1 MENKDFTNFV
11 SRKNDKRNM
20 KKGIVLL
27 LLLFTSSLVAQVQF
41 EAKVSKNSLGINER
55 LRIEFHMNADGD
67 NFVAP
72 AFESS
77 GFRVVGGPSQSVSQ
91 SWINGK
97 STFQKSYIYILLPT
111 QKGQLTIKQASIE
124 INGQIYKT
132 SPVKINVTNAVEL
145 PKDPNEAPS
154 ISADDNIYLI
164 ADISKANPYLNE
176 PITVVYKLY
185 FSYNIGISNW
195 RELNKPK
202 YNDFWSQNIDIKQ
215 LKAEDGMFKGERYRY
230 VILRKTVLYPQKSGK
245 LEIEPLSLDIDCQ
258 VPSNRRNFWGQ
269 PLMIDDSKRVSAGSK
284 VINVKPL
291 PESGKPEDFSGAV
304 GRFDFQVKP
313 SKTVLKNGESFDL
326 NISVVGTGNL
336 KLFTLPKPILPSSLE
351 MYDPVHDE
359 NVNTPLT
366 GMSGRIS
373 DKYTIIPQYKG
384 NYQIKPMSF
393 TYFDLASGRYK
404 TITSQPITI
413 NVMDGPSIA
422 SSEKTNPNEV
432 AKTKV
437 EVTKSFAYNKQKTT
451 LKSMEKEDFLGSGLF
466 YSLVALPFL
475 AIPLLIVGKRRKEAS
490 DNDVVGNKIK
500 KSNALAKKYLGEA
513 KKHLGNK
520 EPFYIALEKAM
531 HNFLKAKLNIETSE
545 MSKEKISEILQS
557 RSAQPETVSEFI
569 ALTENCEFA
578 RYAPSSETAIQLDY
592 DKAVSII
599 SALEKQ
605 IK

>member
-1 MENKDFTNFV
+1 
-11 SRKNDKRNM
+11 M
-20 KKGIVLL
+20 KKVVVLL
-27 LLLFTSSLVAQVQF
+27 LLLFGSSLMAQVEF
-41 EAKVSKNSLGINER
+41 DAKVSKNSLGINER
-55 LRIEFHMNADGD
+55 LRIEFTMNADGD
-67 NFVAP
+67 NFVP
-72 AFESS
+72 PPFEAC

-97 STFQKSYIYILLPT
+97 SSFNKSYIYILLPT

-145 PKDPNEAPS
+145 PKDPNEAPA

-230 VILRKTVLYPQKSGK
+230 VVLRKTVLYPQKSGK

-269 PLMIDDSKRVSAGSK
+269 PLMVEDSKRVSAGSK

-291 PESGKPEDFSGAV
+291 PEAGKPEDFSGAV

-313 SKTVLKNGESFDL
+313 SKTTLKNGESMDL
-326 NISVVGTGNL
+326 NVSVVGTGNL
-336 KLFTLPKPILPSSLE
+336 KLFTLPKPVVPSALE

-384 NYQIKPMSF
+384 NYQIKPMRF
-393 TYFDLASGRYK
+393 TYFDLTSGKYK

-413 NVMDGPSIA
+413 NVLDGPSVA
-422 SSEKTNPNEV
+422 SAEKTNTDEV

-437 EVTKSFAYNKQKTT
+437 EVAKSFAYIKQKTT
-451 LKSMEKEDFLGSGLF
+451 LNPMGKDDFLGSGLF
-466 YSLVALPFL
+466 YSLVFLPFL
-475 AIPLLIVGKRRKEAS
+475 AIPLLIVGKRRKEAA

-545 MSKEKISEILQS
+545 MSKEKISELLLS
-557 RSAQPETVSEFI
+557 RKANPETVSDFI
-569 ALTENCEFA
+569 ILTENCELA
-578 RYAPSSETAIQLDY
+578 RYAYSSESAIQNDY
-592 DKAVSII
+592 DKAVVII
-599 SALEKQ
+599 SDLEKQ
-605 IK
+605 LR

>member
-1 MENKDFTNFV
+1 
-11 SRKNDKRNM
+11 M
-20 KKGIVLL
+20 KKVIVLL
-27 LLLFTSSLVAQVQF
+27 LLIFGSSLMAQVQF

-55 LRIEFHMNADGD
+55 LRIEFTMNADGD
-67 NFVAP
+67 NFVPP

-77 GFRVVGGPSQSVSQ
+77 GFRIVGGPSQSVSQ
-91 SWINGK
+91 SWVNGK
-97 STFQKSYIYILLPT
+97 SSFNKSYIYILLPT

-145 PKDPNEAPS
+145 PKDPNEAPA
-154 ISADDNIYLI
+154 ITADDNIYLV

-230 VILRKTVLYPQKSGK
+230 VVLRKTVLYPQKSGK

-269 PLMIDDSKRVSAGSK
+269 PLMVDDSKRVSAGSK

-291 PESGKPEDFSGAV
+291 PEAGKPIDFSGAV

-313 SKTVLKNGESFDL
+313 SKTTLKNGESMEL
-326 NISVVGTGNL
+326 NVSVVGTGNL
-336 KLFTLPKPILPSSLE
+336 KLFTLPKPILPSALE
-351 MYDPVHDE
+351 VYDPVHDE

-384 NYQIKPMSF
+384 NYQIKPISF

-413 NVMDGPSIA
+413 NVLDGPSIA
-422 SSEKTNPNEV
+422 SAEKTNPNEV
-432 AKTKV
+432 AKTRV
-437 EVTKSFAYNKQKTT
+437 EVAKSFAYNKQKTT
-451 LKSMEKEDFLGSGLF
+451 LKSMGKDDFLGSGLF

-513 KKHLGNK
+513 KKYLANK

-557 RSAQPETVSEFI
+557 RSAKPETISEFI

-578 RYAPSSETAIQLDY
+578 RYAPSSETSIQQDY
-592 DKAVSII
+592 DKAVNII

>member
-1 MENKDFTNFV
+1 
-11 SRKNDKRNM
+11 M
-20 KKGIVLL
+20 KKIIVLL
-27 LLLFTSSLVAQVQF
+27 LLLFGSSLMAQVQF

-55 LRIEFHMNADGD
+55 LRIEFTMNADGD
-67 NFVAP
+67 NFVPP

-77 GFRVVGGPSQSVSQ
+77 GFRIVGGPSQSVSQ

-97 STFQKSYIYILLPT
+97 SSFNKSYIYILLPT
-111 QKGQLTIKQASIE
+111 EKGQLTIKQASIE

-145 PKDPNEAPS
+145 PKDPNEAPA
-154 ISADDNIYLI
+154 ITADDNIYLV

-230 VILRKTVLYPQKSGK
+230 VVLRKTVLYPQKSGK

-269 PLMIDDSKRVSAGSK
+269 PLMVDDSKRVSAGSK

-326 NISVVGTGNL
+326 NVSVVGTGNL
-336 KLFTLPKPILPSSLE
+336 KLFTLPKPILPSALE

-384 NYQIKPMSF
+384 NYQIKPISF
-393 TYFDLASGRYK
+393 TYFDLASGKYK

-413 NVMDGPSIA
+413 NVLDGPSVA
-422 SSEKTNPNEV
+422 SAEKTNPNEV
-432 AKTKV
+432 TKTKV
-437 EVTKSFAYNKQKTT
+437 EVAKSFAYNKQKTT
-451 LKSMEKEDFLGSGLF
+451 LKSMEKEDFIGSGF
-466 YSLVALPFL
+466 FFSLVALPFL
-475 AIPLLIVGKRRKEAS
+475 AIPLLIVGKRRKQAL

-557 RSAQPETVSEFI
+557 RSAQVETISEFI
-569 ALTENCEFA
+569 TLTENCEFA
-578 RYAPSSETAIQLDY
+578 RYAPSSETAIQQDY
-592 DKAVSII
+592 DKAVTII